1 MAVPLPLL
9 PGMRN
14 PKMMEHEYKEL
25 RQQTQSN
32 QRDYVEGAHS
42 GDLEHA
48 NQGSAEL
55 IPRQPTGPPTAEVE
69 SEDASKT
76 PGAERENGAKRARR
90 KAKPRTKK
98 DRITVLY
105 EQGVTNVVEIAQ
117 RVDARPSYV
126 AQVLQNAGLL
136 TGYFDLYT
144 TTAREQNVYSQY
156 FRNVLSFK
164 TVESARESVKRIDE
178 LYNHFE
184 QIGDRAG
191 QHQAMLVALTGKNR
205 ARWIGKQAEAEV
217 FGEWLAR
224 H

>member
-1 MAVPLPLL
+1 
-9 PGMRN
+9 
-14 PKMMEHEYKEL
+14 MMDHEHHEL
-25 RQQTQSN
+25 SQGAQPDQTDFVKGPNGGDLERTTEGSAEWPRRQQTDSATPL
-32 QRDYVEGAHS
+32 G
-42 GDLEHA
+42 GDEHA
-48 NQGSAEL
+48 HEYESA
-55 IPRQPTGPPTAEVE
+55 G
-69 SEDASKT
+69 
-76 PGAERENGAKRARR
+76 GERERGTTRAKR

-98 DRITVLY
+98 DRIALLY
-105 EQGVTNVVEIAQ
+105 EEGITNVMEIA
-117 RVDARPSYV
+117 RRLDARPSYV

-144 TTAREQNVYSQY
+144 TTSREQNVYSQY

-164 TVESARESVKRIDE
+164 TVESARESVRRINE

-217 FGEWLAR
+217 FGEWLA
-224 H
+224 HH

>member
-1 MAVPLPLL
+1 MTDQEFQELSQGEQPNRTDFVEGPD
-9 PGMRN
+9 GG
-14 PKMMEHEYKEL
+14 EHQRTNEGSSDWPD
-25 RQQTQSN
+25 RQQTDSPAAQ
-32 QRDYVEGAHS
+32 VE
-42 GDLEHA
+42 DEHPYQYWIGGGER
-48 NQGSAEL
+48 QGETT
-55 IPRQPTGPPTAEVE
+55 RG
-69 SEDASKT
+69 K
-76 PGAERENGAKRARR
+76 R

-98 DRITVLY
+98 DRIILLY
-105 EQGVTNVVEIAQ
+105 EQGITNVLEIA
-117 RVDARPSYV
+117 RRLDARPSYV

-136 TGYFDLYT
+136 SGYFDLYT
-144 TTAREQNVYSQY
+144 TTTREQNVYSQY

-164 TVESARESVKRIDE
+164 TVESARESVRRIDE

-191 QHQAMLVALTGKNR
+191 QHQAMVVALTGKNR

>member
-1 MAVPLPLL
+1 MT
-9 PGMRN
+9 
-14 PKMMEHEYKEL
+14 EQEYQEL
-25 RQQTQSN
+25 SQRAQPDQTDFVKGPNGGDLERTNEGPAEWPPRQQTDS
-32 QRDYVEGAHS
+32 
-42 GDLEHA
+42 
-48 NQGSAEL
+48 
-55 IPRQPTGPPTAEVE
+55 PTAQVE
-69 SEDASKT
+69 DEHPHKYDIT
-76 PGAERENGAKRARR
+76 GGGREAGTTRAKR

-98 DRITVLY
+98 DRIALLY
-105 EQGVTNVVEIAQ
+105 EQGITNIMEIA
-117 RVDARPSYV
+117 RRLDARPSYV

-144 TTAREQNVYSQY
+144 TTSREQNVYSQY

-164 TVESARESVKRIDE
+164 TLESARESVRKIDE

-184 QIGDRAG
+184 QMGDRAG